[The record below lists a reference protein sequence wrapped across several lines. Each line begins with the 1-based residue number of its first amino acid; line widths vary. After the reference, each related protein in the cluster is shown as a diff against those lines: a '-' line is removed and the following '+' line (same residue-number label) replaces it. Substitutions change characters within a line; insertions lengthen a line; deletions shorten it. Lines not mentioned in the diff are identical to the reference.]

1 MTNIENS
8 KATGMGAPVRR
19 VEDKRFL
26 TGTGRF
32 VDDLAPPRM
41 AIACFVRSPHAHA
54 RILGIETTAAKSS
67 PGVIAVLT
75 GEDALRENLGHLEC
89 HSFPQSPPQ
98 SQPLLAAEKIRYV
111 GEAVALVVA
120 ETNAAAKDA
129 VELVE
134 VSYDPLPAVTLI
146 DAHAAD
152 APKVWAEAE
161 GNTGFVIESGDAAT
175 VDAQFAAAAHVSTLQ
190 VSYPRATANSM
201 EPRAALA
208 WREPMDGRF
217 TLCTSAQ
224 EPHSVKQTV
233 SQVLGIP
240 LQDVRVVAMDVGG
253 AFGMKGQTYPE
264 EALVLWAA
272 RKLNRPVKWTAER
285 SEAIATDMH
294 GRGPISDSALAL
306 DADGRIL
313 AFRTS
318 VAVDLGAYLS
328 SFAGVPPRNGTI
340 SFPGT
345 YHIPVIHALVRA
357 TFTNTSLLGPYRGSG
372 KPEATY
378 VLERLVEQSAR
389 EMGIDPIDMRR
400 RNLIPPSAMPY
411 QTAGGYIY
419 DSGDFETVLD
429 RALELSDWNGF
440 ASRRAETEQRGLRR
454 GIGLALHC
462 QRAGT
467 FSERMEIRIG
477 QDGSAA
483 LHVGTLSTGQ
493 GHETMFAQM
502 VSGWL
507 GVPISDI
514 RVFQGDTDKVL
525 FGRGTFAQRSMS
537 TGGSALRRAADV
549 IIEKGRRISAW
560 MMEASEEDI
569 VFADGLFSVTGT
581 DRRVSFR
588 DVAETSY
595 RGSGLPPELGI
606 GLDGVGTNEQA
617 YTFPNGCMI
626 AEIEVDTDTG
636 ALRVDRL
643 SAVDDVGVVVN
654 PLTLEGQLHGSIAQ
668 GLGESLTEQILYDRE
683 SGQLLTGSFMDY
695 GMPRAD
701 MMPDIRHDLSL
712 VPSKNNLLGVKGG
725 SEAGNCG
732 VPPAVAHA
740 LLDALS
746 AWHVTDIQLPA
757 TPERV
762 WKAIRGAQGQP
773 NLL

>member
-1 MTNIENS
+1 
-8 KATGMGAPVRR
+8 
-19 VEDKRFL
+19 
-26 TGTGRF
+26 
-32 VDDLAPPRM
+32 
-41 AIACFVRSPHAHA
+41 
-54 RILGIETTAAKSS
+54 
-67 PGVIAVLT
+67 
-75 GEDALRENLGHLEC
+75 
-89 HSFPQSPPQ
+89 
-98 SQPLLAAEKIRYV
+98 
-111 GEAVALVVA
+111 
-120 ETNAAAKDA
+120 
-129 VELVE
+129 
-134 VSYDPLPAVTLI
+134 
-146 DAHAAD
+146 
-152 APKVWAEAE
+152 
-161 GNTGFVIESGDAAT
+161 
-175 VDAQFAAAAHVSTLQ
+175 
-190 VSYPRATANSM
+190 
-201 EPRAALA
+201 
-208 WREPMDGRF
+208 
-217 TLCTSAQ
+217 
-224 EPHSVKQTV
+224 
-233 SQVLGIP
+233 
-240 LQDVRVVAMDVGG
+240 
-253 AFGMKGQTYPE
+253 
-264 EALVLWAA
+264 
-272 RKLNRPVKWTAER
+272 
-285 SEAIATDMH
+285 
-294 GRGPISDSALAL
+294 
-306 DADGRIL
+306 
-313 AFRTS
+313 
-318 VAVDLGAYLS
+318 VDLGAYLS

-569 VFADGLFSVTGT
+569 VFADRLFSVTGT

>member
-1 MTNIENS
+1 MANIENS
-8 KATGMGAPVRR
+8 NATGMGAPVRR

-32 VDDLAPPRM
+32 VDDMAPPGT
-41 AIACFVRSPHAHA
+41 AIACLVRSPHAHA
-54 RILGIETTAAKSS
+54 RILGIETVAAKSS

-89 HSFPQSPPQ
+89 HSFPKSTPGFASFCPT
-98 SQPLLAAEKIRYV
+98 QPLLATEKVRYV

-134 VSYDPLPAVTLI
+134 VSYDPLPAVTLV

-152 APKVWAEAE
+152 APKVWEEAE

-175 VDAQFAAAAHVSTLQ
+175 GDAQFAAAAHVSTLR
-190 VSYPRATANSM
+190 VNYPRATANSM

-224 EPHSVKQTV
+224 EPHSVKQAV

-272 RKLNRPVKWTAER
+272 CKLNRPVKWTAER

-294 GRGPISDSALAL
+294 GRGPISESALAL
-306 DADGRIL
+306 DANGKIL

-378 VLERLVEQSAR
+378 VLERLIEQSAR

-411 QTAGGYIY
+411 QTPGGYVY
-419 DSGDFETVLD
+419 DTGDFETVLD

-440 ASRRAETEQRGLRR
+440 ATRRAETEQRGLRR

-507 GVPISDI
+507 GLPISDI

-549 IIEKGRRISAW
+549 IIEKGQRISAW

-569 VFADGLFSVTGT
+569 VFADGMFSVTGT
-581 DRRVSFR
+581 DRKVSFR

-595 RGSGLPPELGI
+595 RGSGLPPELGV

-636 ALRVDRL
+636 AMRVDRL

-762 WKAIRGAQGQP
+762 WKAIREAQ
-773 NLL
+773 